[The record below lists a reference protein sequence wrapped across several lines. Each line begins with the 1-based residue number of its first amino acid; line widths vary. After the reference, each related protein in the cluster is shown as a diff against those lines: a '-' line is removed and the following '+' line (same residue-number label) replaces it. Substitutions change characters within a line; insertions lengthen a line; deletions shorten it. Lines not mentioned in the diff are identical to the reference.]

1 MKTVSEEAWWS
12 LWIPVTH
19 IIGRE
24 ILGVNVFELGAT
36 GVQERDEGVEA
47 YFPPETDIQHVKTTL
62 QHSLDALKR
71 EFEFSAGAVEIRS
84 IPFQDWN
91 REWRKG
97 LHAIDLGGG
106 LVIKPSWEPTP
117 DPVPEFCI
125 EIDPEMAFGTGYHP
139 TTRLCLGLIRDRLK
153 RGDRVLDVGTGTGIL
168 AIAAIKWGAV
178 SVDDLDIDPVAAHT
192 ALANATKNGVADRMR
207 TFAGPMDALSSP
219 SYDLVIANIQRSIL
233 IPILDDCTKRLS
245 SHSHLI
251 LSGLLTTEADTMKH
265 HLARRSMTLKEL
277 RTEGEWIAIDA
288 MSS

>member
-1 MKTVSEEAWWS
+1 MKIVSEDDWWS
-12 LWIPVTH
+12 LWIPITH
-19 IIGRE
+19 TIGRE

-36 GVQERDEGVEA
+36 GLQELDDGVEA
-47 YFPPETDIQHVKTTL
+47 YFSPKTDIPHVKITL
-62 QHSLDALKR
+62 QQSLDALGR
-71 EFEFSAGAVEIRS
+71 EFGFSVGPVQIRA

-153 RGDRVLDVGTGTGIL
+153 KGDRVLDVGTGTGIL

-178 SVDDLDIDPVAAHT
+178 SVDGVDIDPIAART
-192 ALANATKNGVADRMR
+192 ALVNASKNGVADRMR
-207 TFAGPMDALSSP
+207 TFAGPMDALSDI

-233 IPILDDCTKRLS
+233 IPILDDCYKRLLP
-245 SHSHLI
+245 HAHLI

-265 HLARRSMTLKEL
+265 HLEKRSMTVKEL

-288 MSS
+288 LSC